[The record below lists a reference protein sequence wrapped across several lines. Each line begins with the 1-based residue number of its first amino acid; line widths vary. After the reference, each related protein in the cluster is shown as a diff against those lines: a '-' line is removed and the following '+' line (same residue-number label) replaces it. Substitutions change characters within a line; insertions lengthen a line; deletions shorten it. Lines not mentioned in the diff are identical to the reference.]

1 MMASTAEVIG
11 LPILNRTF
19 NRLGKAATGP
29 AARRVVGAGAKV
41 IQDAARANVRAKLNR
56 NSKGKLAADI
66 TIEFENDHEATVGP
80 RTVVYRFIHEFGG
93 IITPKRARLL
103 RFEIDGKVIFAKRVT
118 IPARPYMRP
127 AYDSKRRAAQ
137 EAMRKQVDK
146 EIMDTAKGRF
156 G

>member
-1 MMASTAEVIG
+1 MAKVEVIG

-19 NRLGKAATGP
+19 NRLGKAATGA

-56 NSKGKLAADI
+56 NSRGRLEADI
-66 TIEFENDHEATVGP
+66 TTEFTSDSEATVGP

-103 RFEIDGKVIFAKRVT
+103 RFEVDGRVVFARRVT

-127 AYDSKRRAAQ
+127 AYDAKKRAAQ
-137 EAMRKQVDK
+137 EAMRKQVEA
-146 EIMDTAKGRF
+146 EIANAVKG
-156 G
+156 